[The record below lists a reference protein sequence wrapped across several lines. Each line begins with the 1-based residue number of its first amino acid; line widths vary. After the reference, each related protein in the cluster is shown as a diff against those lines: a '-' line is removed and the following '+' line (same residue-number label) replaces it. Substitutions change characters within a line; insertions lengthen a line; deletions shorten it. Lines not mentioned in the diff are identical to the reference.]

1 MEMRQTLFIGLTA
14 ILPIFF
20 QSCSNKKATTVDV
33 IGTWA
38 NADGAT
44 LELHKDGTFAG
55 KSLPAVYFTFFTS
68 KKDVEGKKVNGS
80 GNWRIEGGQGFD
92 EVKLDF
98 KKMNGT
104 AVNGFYSVMIS
115 GTGGPL
121 ENKPPWSL
129 FAWKEEEGG
138 QRYTF
143 EKK

>member
-1 MEMRQTLFIGLTA
+1 MRQTLFISLSA
-14 ILPIFF
+14 ILPILF
-20 QSCSNKKATTVDV
+20 QSCSNKNPTTADV

-44 LELHKDGTFAG
+44 LELHKDGTFTG

-80 GNWRIEGGQGFD
+80 GNWRIENGQGFE

-98 KKMNGT
+98 KKMNDT
-104 AVNGFYSVMIS
+104 AVYGFYSVMIS
-115 GTGGPL
+115 GAGGSL
-121 ENKPPWSL
+121 ENKPPWYL
-129 FAWKEEEGG
+129 FVWKEEEGG

-143 EKK
+143 DKK